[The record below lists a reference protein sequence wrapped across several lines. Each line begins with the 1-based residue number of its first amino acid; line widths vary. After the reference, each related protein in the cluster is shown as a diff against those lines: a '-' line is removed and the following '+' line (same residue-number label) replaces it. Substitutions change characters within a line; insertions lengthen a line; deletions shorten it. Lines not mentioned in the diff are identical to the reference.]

1 MSEHRIIV
9 VGRPFERLDPLR
21 QQLEADGFLVVASAS
36 LEDAQDAALLHRPDM
51 LFLRPLGPAGVL
63 DGLAVCRGIRRTLDD
78 PQLPVIV
85 VNDAENSIDAA
96 TALEHGADEVIS
108 ASYEPRELFARLRA
122 LLRRNA
128 GAARRFGVVTA
139 GSIELD
145 LDRYAA
151 SIGGRPI
158 SLTPKEFE
166 LLRELIEAR
175 GRVVRRDAV
184 LERVW
189 QYGRRSGIES
199 RTLDVHIRR
208 LRKKL
213 GDEGSRIVTVR
224 NVGYR
229 MDISPVWVTPR
240 RRANG

>member
-1 MSEHRIIV
+1 MSEHRILVI
-9 VGRPFERLDPLR
+9 GRPFERLDPLR
-21 QQLEADGFLVVASAS
+21 QQLEDDGFAVVAMAGF
-36 LEDAQDAALLHRPDM
+36 DDAADAAMLHRPDVLM
-51 LFLRPLGPAGVL
+51 LRPTSPATVL
-63 DGLAVCRGIRRTLDD
+63 DALAVCRGIRRVLDD
-78 PQLPVIV
+78 PQLPVILL
-85 VNDAENSIDAA
+85 NDADEAVDLA
-96 TALEHGADEVIS
+96 TALEHGADEVVS
-108 ASYEPRELFARLRA
+108 RPYDPRELFARLRA
-122 LLRRNA
+122 LFRRSA
-128 GAARRFGVVTA
+128 GAANRFGRVTA

-145 LDRYAA
+145 LDRYSA
-151 SIGGRPI
+151 SIAGRPL

>member
-1 MSEHRIIV
+1 MV
-9 VGRPFERLDPLR
+9 LGRPLERLDPLR
-21 QQLEADGFLVVASAS
+21 QRLEADGFTVVASAG
-36 LEDAQDAALLHRPDM
+36 LDDAQDAALMHRPEM
-51 LFLRPLGPAGVL
+51 LFLRPMGAPSVL
-63 DGLAVCRGIRRTLDD
+63 DGLAVCRAIRRALDD

-85 VNDAENSIDAA
+85 IDDADAGVDTA
-96 TALEHGADEVIS
+96 TALEHGADEVIG
-108 ASYEPRELFARLRA
+108 ATDEPRELFARLRA
-122 LLRRNA
+122 LLRRSA
-128 GAARRFGVVTA
+128 GAARRFGRVSA

-145 LDRYAA
+145 LDRYTA
-151 SIGGRPI
+151 SIAGRAI

-213 GDEGSRIVTVR
+213 GEEGTRIVTVR